1 MDGEFSPITKDV
13 ACRKKIFVKLN
24 YSIKTSMITSF
35 FSEFLVKFL
44 RNSIKCVLSRA
55 VSGALPGVRKVALL
69 RAMAV
74 PGTVSDDPCK

>member
-1 MDGEFSPITKDV
+1 MQ
-13 ACRKKIFVKLN
+13 KKEIFIKLN

-44 RNSIKCVLSRA
+44 RNSIKYVLSRA

-74 PGTVSDDPCK
+74 QGIFSDDPCK